1 MPFEAL
7 SCRAPRTW
15 HTSMNQSFELIGE
28 SRCIQA
34 LRSSIKR
41 LVQRV
46 GGAQRPPP
54 VLIQGET
61 GTGKGLV
68 ARLLHQA
75 SARSAGPFVDINC
88 AAIPD
93 TLLEAELFGYERGA
107 FTEARRSKPGL
118 FHAAHRG
125 TIFLD
130 EITLLPIGLQA
141 KLLKVVEERTVR
153 RLGATAGEPVD
164 VWILSATNEHVA
176 RRVQERQFRED
187 LYHRL
192 TVMALNIPP
201 LRERDGDIVRLAEH
215 FLNRACADYGLAPR
229 RLSVDACE
237 RILAYPWPGNVREL
251 SNVIERATVLSDS
264 LEISWKELGLVSGTP
279 VEFSAPIASASPQDQ
294 GPLKAAV
301 RDHLVEAFNQTGG
314 NISRMAALLGVS
326 RATAR
331 AHLKK
336 FGLSG
341 GRPGRPAGAA
351 RRRPDQ
357 LAAGAPLS
365 EAPRGLDRAGSFRW
379 ERRFVAS
386 MRVSLS
392 QKPSEG
398 WSESGRI
405 LELVIDKVHGFGGR
419 VEALSPEGLDAS
431 FGVLPADEA
440 PRRAGHAALAV
451 LTAVERNRQ
460 SGENWQPPSIVVH
473 TDHVLVGHF
482 GGGTP
487 CVDRDSQERLAEQRD
502 ALVGLGRNGEILLT
516 PSAAPLFR
524 RRFSL
529 EEGQTADGARG
540 RHYRLIGT
548 IPDGLG
554 AWGQLGP
561 FVGRDS
567 EMERLLAHAAATL
580 EGVGQVVGVVGE
592 PGVGKSRLIRELV
605 RRLEHRP
612 WRVLEAT
619 CDGGGPALYY
629 MAAELLRSYFSVR
642 AHEPVEHVRSV
653 IAGVLAT
660 SETDLDSVRLP
671 VETLL
676 GVPTDDPRWTDLDPD
691 ERRQR
696 THEAIVRLLVLES
709 KRRPLLIVIEDA
721 HWIDAESHALLTDI
735 VSAVATD
742 QILAVVSYRP
752 EYQSRWSEL
761 AGKEQLRVE
770 PLPDASATELLD
782 SLTGH
787 DDSLPTLKRQLVEWT
802 SGNPFFLEES
812 VRSLAEAGILAGTRG
827 AYVLTGHVARIEIPP
842 TVEDILA
849 IRIDR
854 LAPTARHMVQTAAV
868 IGNQVPYRLLAAVV
882 DISAEELAA
891 ATMQLRDSELL
902 YERRVAGEVD
912 LFFKHALTHEVA
924 RLGIPLA
931 VRTGL
936 HRAILK
942 EVEKLYADAAEER
955 VDLFTLHAVGGE
967 VWEKAVEYLDR
978 AGHRALAS
986 AATQKAAECFAQVLD
1001 ALARLPATQP
1011 RWVDAIDAH
1020 LNLRDVLW
1028 PLARMPEVLEH
1039 LREADKLAG
1048 RLDDTRRQGWIDC
1061 YLCQYFWAVG
1071 EYEQAL
1077 EASERARIIAGKLGD
1092 LALAAESGFYRG
1104 IAFHA
1109 LGRLT
1114 DAERALT
1121 LSVDEVDAALATGAH
1136 RFPSGRFGKN
1146 GPIIVRGFLSL
1157 ILADQGRFAEGQS
1170 FGRAAV
1176 DLASDADSPFAL
1188 VAAMGSLGS
1197 LYFRKGDPSNA
1208 IPVLERALATCRTYR
1223 LNNWLSHVC
1232 ASLGRAYLEAG
1243 RGDEGVALLEEAV
1256 GFGEKSGILVNRSL
1270 WLTYLGE
1277 GYLVGR
1283 QMAKARDAAEQALAW
1298 ARSRK
1303 ERGHEAWALHLLAQ
1317 VSARSGFLSSD
1328 KVYPILE
1335 QVLVLA
1341 TKLGLRPLEARC
1353 HRTLGVLLA
1362 REDPGAAAHHSGR
1375 AMAVAG
1381 EIDMALRESL
1391 STL

>member
-1 MPFEAL
+1 MNEA
-7 SCRAPRTW
+7 
-15 HTSMNQSFELIGE
+15 FELIGE
-28 SRCIQA
+28 SRGIQA

-41 LVQRV
+41 LVQRAS
-46 GGAQRPPP
+46 GARRPPP

-68 ARLLHQA
+68 ARLLHQS

-107 FTEARRSKPGL
+107 FTEAHRAKPGL

-130 EITLLPIGLQA
+130 EITLLPIELQA

-153 RLGATAGEPVD
+153 RLGATGGEPVD
-164 VWILSATNEHVA
+164 VWILSATNEQVA
-176 RRVQERQFRED
+176 RLVQDRRFRED

-192 TVMALNIPP
+192 SVMTLNIPP
-201 LRERDGDIVRLAEH
+201 LREREADVVCLAEH
-215 FLNRACADYGLAPR
+215 FLNRACADYGLTPR
-229 RLSVDACE
+229 RLSVAARE
-237 RILAYPWPGNVREL
+237 RVLAYPWPGNVREL

-264 LEISWKELGLVSGTP
+264 AEISRKELGLVSVTP
-279 VEFSAPIASASPQDQ
+279 AESSAPLASGAPQDR
-294 GPLKAAV
+294 GSLKAAV
-301 RDHLVEAFNQTGG
+301 RDHLVEVFNQTGG

-331 AHLKK
+331 THVRK
-336 FGLSG
+336 FGLTGSV
-341 GRPGRPAGAA
+341 PGRPAMSV
-351 RRRPDQ
+351 RQQSNQ
-357 LAAGAPLS
+357 LAAGVPPG
-365 EAPRGLDRAGSFRW
+365 EAPRAPDRAGPFRW

-386 MRVSLS
+386 IKVSLS
-392 QKPSEG
+392 QTPSKG

-405 LELVIDKVHGFGGR
+405 LELIIDKVRGFGGR
-419 VEALSPEGLDAS
+419 VEALSPEGLEAS
-431 FGVLPADEA
+431 FGVLPVDEA

-460 SGENWQPPSIVVH
+460 SGQSWDSPSIVIH
-473 TDHVLVGHF
+473 TGHVLVGHF

-487 CVDRDSQERLAEQRD
+487 CVDRDSQELLAARID
-502 ALVGLGRNGEILLT
+502 PLVGLARKGEILLT
-516 PSAAPLFR
+516 PSAAPLVR
-524 RRFSL
+524 RRFAL
-529 EEGQTADGARG
+529 EEGSTADGAPAQ
-540 RHYRLIGT
+540 HYRLIGP
-548 IPDGLG
+548 IPDGPG
-554 AWGQLGP
+554 GWGQLGP

-567 EMERLLAHAAATL
+567 EMERLLSHAVATL
-580 EGVGQVVGVVGE
+580 GGAGRVVGVVGE

-605 RRLEHRP
+605 RLLEHRP

-619 CDGGGPALYY
+619 CDGGGPALYH
-629 MAAELLRSYFSVR
+629 MAAELLRSYFGVR
-642 AHEPVEHVRSV
+642 AREPVEHVRSV
-653 IAGVLAT
+653 IAEVLAT
-660 SETDLDSVRLP
+660 SGTDLDSVRVP

-676 GVPTDDPRWTDLDPD
+676 GVPNDDPRWNDLDPD

-709 KRRPLLIVIEDA
+709 KRSPLLIVIEDA
-721 HWIDAESHALLTDI
+721 HWIDAESHALLKDI
-735 VSAVATD
+735 VSAVGAD
-742 QILAVVSYRP
+742 QVLGVVSYRP
-752 EYQSRWSEL
+752 EYQSRWSEF
-761 AGKEQLRVE
+761 AGKDQLSVE
-770 PLPDASATELLD
+770 PLPDASAIELLD
-782 SLTGH
+782 TLTGH
-787 DDSLPTLKRQLVEWT
+787 DDSLRALRRRLVEWT

-812 VRSLAEAGILAGTRG
+812 VRSLAEAGILAGVRG
-827 AYVLTGHVARIEIPP
+827 AYLLTRPVARIEIPP

-854 LAPTARHMVQTAAV
+854 LAPTVRHVVQTAAV
-868 IGNQVPYRLLAAVV
+868 IGSQVPVRLLAAVV
-882 DISAEELAA
+882 DVSAKELAA

-902 YERRVAGEVD
+902 YERPVAGEVD
-912 LFFKHALTHEVA
+912 FFFKHALTHEVA

-931 VRTGL
+931 VRTRL

-942 EVEKLYADAAEER
+942 EAEKLYADAAEER
-955 VDLFTLHAVGGE
+955 LDLFTLHAVGGE
-967 VWEKAVEYLDR
+967 VWEKAVEYLNR

-986 AATQKAAECFAQVLD
+986 AATQKAAECFEQVLD
-1001 ALARLPATQP
+1001 ALARLPATPP

-1039 LREADKLAG
+1039 LSEADKLAG
-1048 RLDDTRRQGWIDC
+1048 RVEDMRRQGWTAC

-1077 EASERARIIAGKLGD
+1077 EASDRARIIARKLGD

-1104 IAFHA
+1104 IALLA
-1109 LGRLT
+1109 LGRLA

-1121 LSVDEVDAALATGAH
+1121 LSVDEVDAALAAGAH
-1136 RFPSGRFGKN
+1136 RFPSRRFEKN
-1146 GPIIVRGFLSL
+1146 GPVIVRGFLCV

-1170 FGRAAV
+1170 FGQAAV
-1176 DLASDADSPFAL
+1176 DLAGGADSPFAL
-1188 VAAMGSLGS
+1188 VAAMAGLGS
-1197 LYFRKGDPSNA
+1197 LYVRKAEPSNA
-1208 IPVLERALATCRTYR
+1208 IPILERALATCRTYR
-1223 LNNWLSHVC
+1223 LYNWLSNVS
-1232 ASLGRAYLEAG
+1232 ASLGRAYLDAG
-1243 RGDEGVALLEEAV
+1243 RCDEGVALLEEATDLC
-1256 GFGEKSGILVNRSL
+1256 EKTGIVVNRSL

-1283 QMAKARDAAEQALAW
+1283 QMAKARDAAEQALAC
-1298 ARSRK
+1298 ARSRE
-1303 ERGHEAWALHLLAQ
+1303 ERGHEAWALHLLAE
-1317 VSARSGFLSSD
+1317 VSIRSGFASSD
-1328 KVYPILE
+1328 KVQQIL
-1335 QVLVLA
+1335 QQALVLA
-1341 TKLGLRPLEARC
+1341 TELGLRPLEARC

-1381 EIDMALRESL
+1381 EIGMALRESPSAL
-1391 STL
+1391 

>member
-1 MPFEAL
+1 
-7 SCRAPRTW
+7 
-15 HTSMNQSFELIGE
+15 MNESFELIGE
-28 SRCIQA
+28 SRNIEA

-41 LVQRV
+41 LVQRA
-46 GGAQRPPP
+46 GGARRPPP

-68 ARLLHQA
+68 ARLLHQS

-164 VWILSATNEHVA
+164 VWMLSATNEHVA
-176 RRVQERQFRED
+176 LLVQERRFRED

-192 TVMALNIPP
+192 TVMTLNVPP
-201 LRERDGDIVRLAEH
+201 LREREGDVVRLAEH

-229 RLSVDACE
+229 RLSVAARE
-237 RILAYPWPGNVREL
+237 RIIAYTWPGNVREL

-264 LEISWKELGLVSGTP
+264 AEISCKELGLVSGAP
-279 VEFSAPIASASPQDQ
+279 AEFSAPLASAPPQDQ
-294 GPLKAAV
+294 GSLKAAV
-301 RDHLVEAFNQTGG
+301 RDHLAEAFKQTGG

-331 AHLKK
+331 AHVKK
-336 FGLSG
+336 FGLPG
-341 GRPGRPAGAA
+341 GRPGRPAPAA
-351 RRRPDQ
+351 RPRPDQ
-357 LAAGAPLS
+357 LAGAPVP

-386 MRVSLS
+386 MKVSLS
-392 QKPSEG
+392 HRPSEG

-405 LELVIDKVHGFGGR
+405 LELAIDKVRGFGGR

-451 LTAVERNRQ
+451 LAAVERNRQ
-460 SGENWQPPSIVVH
+460 SGESWEPPSIVVH
-473 TDHVLVGHF
+473 TDHVLVGHL

-487 CVDRDSQERLAEQRD
+487 CVDRDSQLRLAEQMD
-502 ALVGLGRNGEILLT
+502 ALVGLARNGEILLT

-524 RRFSL
+524 RRFAL
-529 EEGQTADGARG
+529 EEGQTADSPHG

-548 IPDGLG
+548 IPDGPG
-554 AWGQLGP
+554 AWGRLGP

-580 EGVGQVVGVVGE
+580 GGVGQVVGVVGE

-660 SETDLDSVRLP
+660 SGTDLDSVRLP

-676 GVPTDDPRWTDLDPD
+676 GVPTDDLRWTDLDPD

-752 EYQSRWSEL
+752 EYQSRWSEFV
-761 AGKEQLRVE
+761 GKDQLRVE

-787 DDSLPTLKRQLVEWT
+787 DDSLRTLKRQLVEWT
-802 SGNPFFLEES
+802 GGNPFFLEES

-827 AYVLTGHVARIEIPP
+827 AYVLTRHVARIEIPP

-854 LAPTARHMVQTAAV
+854 LAPTARHVVQTAAV
-868 IGNQVPYRLLAAVV
+868 IGSQVPFRLLAAVV

-891 ATMQLRDSELL
+891 ATAQLRNSELL
-902 YERRVAGEVD
+902 YERPVAGEVD
-912 LFFKHALTHEVA
+912 FFFKHALTHEVA

-931 VRTGL
+931 MRTRL

-942 EVEKLYADAAEER
+942 EVEKLYADTAEER

-967 VWEKAVEYLDR
+967 VWEKAVEYLNR

-986 AATQKAAECFAQVLD
+986 AATQKAAECFEQVLE
-1001 ALARLPATQP
+1001 ALARLPATQS

-1039 LREADKLAG
+1039 LSEADKFAE
-1048 RLDDTRRQGWIDC
+1048 RVEDMRRQGWIAC

-1121 LSVDEVDAALATGAH
+1121 VSVDEVDAALATGAH

-1146 GPIIVRGFLSL
+1146 GPVIVRGFLSL

-1188 VAAMGSLGS
+1188 VAAMAGLGS
-1197 LYFRKGDPSNA
+1197 LYVRKGDPSNA